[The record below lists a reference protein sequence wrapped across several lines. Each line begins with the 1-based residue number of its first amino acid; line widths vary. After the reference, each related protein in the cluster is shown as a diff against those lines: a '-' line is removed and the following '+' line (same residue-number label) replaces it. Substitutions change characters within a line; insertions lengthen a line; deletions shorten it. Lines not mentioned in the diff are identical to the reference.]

1 MALTRHDAIVEV
13 TVDGSGFD
21 TPSEITYTNEGEV
34 PTCTLVFPAGL
45 NSRYKVLKSNIVRVY
60 VGLDD
65 IPDTPQFTGH
75 MDEDGGKVAT
85 KLDLVGSLN
94 RAVDDKRFVTDYDN
108 FDGLEISD
116 AILKVFEEVSELS
129 FMTPLVEATSPT
141 VVVPDGLRW
150 ENGISKYDLMKTF
163 RDLGVDSTD
172 PLKLGKYTFFQHG
185 DFFHF
190 RKIPDPSLTSPWV
203 ELAYGDTLLDYV
215 PEASNR
221 FSYNKSRVIGKDG
234 ATGEFENTHRI
245 AIDGLSEADI
255 ISDENI
261 PNGGEAYETARATVL
276 SNMVNQTGLQA
287 NSHLLLEMMPNFAV
301 IEVTGAPYG
310 LSDKYLVKVLN
321 MVVNEGA
328 FDISAKVAVPI
339 DILSDA
345 ISQLVNVS
353 GGGSSALALQ

>member
-1 MALTRHDAIVEV
+1 MALTYRDAIVEV
-13 TVDGSGFD
+13 TVEGSGFD
-21 TPSEITYTNEGEV
+21 TPSEITYTNDGEI
-34 PTCTLVFPAGL
+34 PSCTLVFPAGL
-45 NSRYKVLKSNIVRVY
+45 NSRYKVLKSDIVRVFI
-60 VGLDD
+60 GLDSV
-65 IPDTPQFTGH
+65 PDTPQFTGH
-75 MDEDGGKVAT
+75 LTEDSGIVAT
-85 KLDLVGSLN
+85 QLDLVGSLN
-94 RAVDDKRFVTDYDN
+94 RAVDDKRFVTDFDN
-108 FDGLEISD
+108 FDGLDISA

-129 FMTPLVEATSPT
+129 WMTPLVEATNPSIA
-141 VVVPDGLRW
+141 VPDGLRW

-163 RDLGVDSTD
+163 RDLAVDATD

-185 DFFHF
+185 DFFHM
-190 RKIPDPSLTSPWV
+190 RRIPDPSSASPWV
-203 ELAYGDTLLDYV
+203 ELAFGDTLLDFD

-221 FSYNKSRVIGKDG
+221 FSFNKSRVIGKDG

-245 AIDGLSEADI
+245 AIDGLAEADI
-255 ISDENI
+255 ISDEDI
-261 PNGGEAYETARATVL
+261 LNGGEATEVARATVL

-301 IEVTGAPYG
+301 IEVTGAPFG